1 LTNPVI
7 RRVAAGALGA
17 NAALHLVLVFE
28 YFGEQAY
35 IGLSFLAL
43 AAISI
48 WAAVRVLADDGR
60 AWTIG
65 AVVSAGAFVAFVV
78 SRIIGLPSFH
88 PTDWELSGIM
98 ALLLEAIVVG
108 AAVRR
113 SRAVER
119 SRASSFA

>member
-1 LTNPVI
+1 MSNPVI
-7 RRVAAGALGA
+7 RRVAAGALLA
-17 NAALHLVLVFE
+17 NAALHLVLVLE

-60 AWTIG
+60 AWAIG
-65 AVVSAGAFVAFVV
+65 ALASAGAFVAFIV
-78 SRIIGLPSFH
+78 SRTIGLPSFH
-88 PTDWELSGIM
+88 PTDWELSGII
-98 ALLLEAIVVG
+98 ALVLEAIVVG
-108 AAVRR
+108 AAVWR
-113 SRAVER
+113 SRAFER